1 MAGPETTIVHLHV
14 KNLPAKYFAHQPN
27 IFRKKSF
34 FLTVVKTVMLKLSPI
49 CQRIDEKYCK
59 IHVYSHSCS
68 MPPFWIGF
76 RCQKLAG
83 LKNIIWLS
91 VAKATLAPDFRF
103 LKNSLSRPREKFS
116 KQIWRPR
123 SKQCSNNQNNLT
135 SQLPGQKYR
144 PEILINGQRP

>member
-1 MAGPETTIVHLHV
+1 MAGPETMIVHLHV

-34 FLTVVKTVMLKLSPI
+34 FLTIVKTVMLKLSPI

-68 MPPFWIGF
+68 MPPFRIGF
-76 RCQKLAG
+76 GCQKSLQASKTLSGYLLLRQHSPQTSGFSKIHFRG
-83 LKNIIWLS
+83 LG
-91 VAKATLAPDFRF
+91 
-103 LKNSLSRPREKFS
+103 KFS

-123 SKQCSNNQNNLT
+123 SKQCSHNRNNLT

-144 PEILINGQRP
+144 PEILING

>member
-76 RCQKLAG
+76 RCHKSFQASKTLSGYLLLRRHSPQTSGFSKIRFRG
-83 LKNIIWLS
+83 LGRSFQNKYGVPKANCVRIIKTISQASYQDKNI
-91 VAKATLAPDFRF
+91 A
-103 LKNSLSRPREKFS
+103 
-116 KQIWRPR
+116 
-123 SKQCSNNQNNLT
+123 
-135 SQLPGQKYR
+135 QKY
-144 PEILINGQRP
+144 

>member
-34 FLTVVKTVMLKLSPI
+34 FLTVVK

-68 MPPFWIGF
+68 MPPLWIGF
-76 RCQKLAG
+76 HCQKSLQASKTLSVYLLLRRHSPQTSGFSKIRFRG
-83 LKNIIWLS
+83 LGRSFQNKYGVPEANSVRIIKTISQASYQDKNI
-91 VAKATLAPDFRF
+91 A
-103 LKNSLSRPREKFS
+103 
-116 KQIWRPR
+116 
-123 SKQCSNNQNNLT
+123 
-135 SQLPGQKYR
+135 QKY
-144 PEILINGQRP
+144 